1 MLWLVNAVW
10 AAAILPLVNQVDAS
24 PFPHAQRLEQRTNTK
39 GAVASE
45 SDICSRIGIDLLRSG
60 GNAADAV
67 SFLRIYSKYNSNND
81 FS

>member
-10 AAAILPLVNQVDAS
+10 AVALSPLVNQVDAS
-24 PFPHAQRLEQRTNTK
+24 PFPHAHHLEQRTDTR

-45 SDICSRIGIDLLRSG
+45 SDICSHIGIDLLRCG

-67 SFLRIYSKYNSNND
+67 STL
-81 FS
+81 